1 MIATPHAQWIEV
13 FPELVDLATT
23 GHSDIALVRRL
34 LSALPDGYLDSFLW
48 VEVDRALAGADDEVF
63 RRLAEL
69 LEDLGRADELGA
81 LVALA
86 EVSDDADIQ
95 EVATDFRRM

>member
-1 MIATPHAQWIEV
+1 MIATPYAQWIEV

-23 GHSDIALVRRL
+23 GHSDIALLRQV
-34 LSALPDGYLDSFLW
+34 LSTLPDGYLDSFLW

-86 EVSDDADIQ
+86 EVSDDADVR
-95 EVATDFRRM
+95 EVATDFRRA